1 MILSPVRGLRTS
13 PPEIM
18 PKIASA
24 TVDVLADDD
33 MELGSC

>member
-1 MILSPVRGLRTS
+1 MELRTS
-13 PPEIM
+13 PEIM